1 MKLKDSIQV
10 TLPPTY
16 LLFDTIKSV
25 GRNQQTPIDCSEYA
39 LLASCCLALC
49 YRRFHH
55 VNDRRQINH
64 YDSNINCYFL
74 FSGLF
79 IEFLLA
85 LTQPMKLISND
96 MPRSVNSENSTPIS

>member
-1 MKLKDSIQV
+1 MQDQSNWIAGQRFGKSQGKGKRLEVKLKDSIQV

-64 YDSNINCYFL
+64 YD
-74 FSGLF
+74 
-79 IEFLLA
+79 
-85 LTQPMKLISND
+85 
-96 MPRSVNSENSTPIS
+96 